1 MVTWVASRFEERLAR
16 ALHKKMV
23 TSVRVDSKNDSP
35 ARIVYMEQVN
45 KNGDFGASR
54 THNLFLRTELLYP
67 LSYEATVCYN
77 YIMNLLKKKDVKKT
91 EQEKVEERREEVLA
105 KGRKFK
111 YPLQWTRH
119 RIVIN
124 TILISVIVLAMI
136 IVGGWLALYRL
147 NMTDDLLFRIT
158 EIFPLPVATV
168 DSENVRFSDYLMFYR
183 SSMTSIERQSGSQF
197 DESSFNELRNEYKLS
212 ALSEAEKYTYALKL
226 AKELNIDVTQE
237 EVSTEFNRH
246 LKVGGIDR
254 SEEAFTK
261 IIESNFGLTKSE
273 YERMLYLTLVKA
285 KVEMEIDKNAN
296 NIAKQVE
303 SILAESGNDYHSA
316 AERLD
321 GQIIYEETGGL
332 VDSKNIDG
340 GRATEAMKLE
350 PGQSSGRFVSM
361 NGDGFYFVKLINKTE
376 TEVNFVSIKVPFTKF
391 DSNFAALREEGK
403 IEEYIQIVPD
413 EQN

>member
-1 MVTWVASRFEERLAR
+1 
-16 ALHKKMV
+16 
-23 TSVRVDSKNDSP
+23 
-35 ARIVYMEQVN
+35 MEQVN

-136 IVGGWLALYRL
+136 VVGGWLALYRL

-158 EIFPLPVATV
+158 EIIPLPVATV

-254 SEEAFTK
+254 SEEAFVK

-303 SILAESGNDYHSA
+303 SILAENGNDYYNV

-403 IEEYIQIVPD
+403 IQEYIQIVPN